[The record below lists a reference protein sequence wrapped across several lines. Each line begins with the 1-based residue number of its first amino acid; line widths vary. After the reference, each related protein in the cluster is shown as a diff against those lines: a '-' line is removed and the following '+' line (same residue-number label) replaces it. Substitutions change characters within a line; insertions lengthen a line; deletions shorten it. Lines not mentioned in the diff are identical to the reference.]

1 MATKH
6 TSTTKTATAT
16 ASDAVSTNGNRKVL
30 IIQPTDGDI
39 WIRTDGQ
46 DAAPSGGSILLAS
59 GRAYTPGAD
68 QVPSDRVSIIR
79 AGSSDVA
86 VTVVEG

>member
-6 TSTTKTATAT
+6 TSTTKTATAA

-30 IIQPTDGDI
+30 IIQPTDGAI
-39 WIRTDGQ
+39 YLRTDGQ
-46 DAAPSGGSILLAS
+46 DASASGGSILLAS
-59 GRAYTPGAD
+59 GRAYIPGPD

-79 AGSSDVA
+79 AGASNVT

>member
-46 DAAPSGGSILLAS
+46 PAAAAAPSLKIAQ
-59 GRAYTPGAD
+59 GRDYSPPPD
-68 QVPSDRVSIIR
+68 QVPSDSVSIIR
-79 AGSSDVA
+79 AGSSDVS

>member
-16 ASDAVSTNGNRKVL
+16 ASDAVSANGSRKVL
-30 IIQPTDGDI
+30 IIQPLDGDI
-39 WIRTDGQ
+39 YIRTDGQ
-46 DAAPSGGSILLAS
+46 DATAGGGSVLLAS
-59 GRAYTPGAD
+59 GRAYIPGPD

-79 AGSSDVA
+79 AGASNVA